1 MEQTVKEW
9 MTGDP
14 VALDADAS
22 ALEALELMVDRAI
35 RHLPVVDAARRV
47 VGVVSLDDLRA
58 ALPPPVSLAQ
68 PLPPERRET
77 ALEWRVA
84 DVMTHAPLTVSED
97 SSLGEA
103 AERMAD
109 ARVGCLPVVDEEGRL
124 AAILTETDLLHA
136 LATHLWAESRGAEP
150 EGEPLDVLA
159 AELARERERVR
170 ARLEEGRAG
179 ALTAPARRR
188 LDALEQGLERAASG
202 RFGTCDRC
210 GGAIPVARL
219 RALPGTTLCVRCAR
233 EGP

>member
-14 VALDADAS
+14 VALDAEAS

-58 ALPPPVSLAQ
+58 ALPAPVSLVQ
-68 PLPPERRET
+68 PLPPARRDA

-84 DVMTHAPLTVSED
+84 DVMTHAPLTITED
-97 SSLGEA
+97 SSLLEA
-103 AERMAD
+103 AERMAE
-109 ARVGCLPVVDEEGRL
+109 ARVGCLPVVDEDGRL
-124 AAILTETDLLHA
+124 AAILSETDLLHA
-136 LATHLWAESRGAEP
+136 LATHLWAESRGALL

-159 AELARERERVR
+159 AELARERERVQT
-170 ARLEEGRAG
+170 RLEGGRAG
-179 ALTAPARRR
+179 ALAGPARRR

-210 GGAIPVARL
+210 GGPIPVARL
-219 RALPGTTLCVRCAR
+219 RALPATTLCVRCAR